1 MVSMLYERIVGRWQ
15 RQWAIRLY
23 REVLAMG
30 RPSGDPA
37 FEDLTAR
44 ARIRDAAIRLFAERG
59 IDGTTVRDIAR
70 EAGVSP
76 GLLRHHFGSK
86 EALREACDTYALDR
100 LVRFKE
106 ELVFEE
112 KFTNPTFLPSIHPT
126 VVLLYKYITRAL
138 LDGSPAAA
146 AMFDDMVT
154 LTEQWVH
161 KMAPDVTDDHR
172 TFAAVLVGMQSGL
185 LAMHEHV
192 SRALGVDMLTSPG
205 YARVSSALVDFYT
218 NQLLDPE
225 LVAKIRALRESLRAV
240 TPPTAAG
247 TDPVAEGV

>member
-1 MVSMLYERIVGRWQ
+1 M
-15 RQWAIRLY
+15 A
-23 REVLAMG
+23 
-30 RPSGDPA
+30 RPAWDPA

-59 IDGTTVRDIAR
+59 IVGTTVRDIAR

-86 EALREACDTYALDR
+86 EALREVCDAYALDR
-100 LVRFKE
+100 LVKIKE
-106 ELVFEE
+106 ELVFDD
-112 KFTNPTFLPSIHPT
+112 KLASPTFLPSVHPT
-126 VVLLYKYITRAL
+126 VVLLWKYITRAL

-154 LTEQWVH
+154 LSEQWLY

-172 TFAAVLVGMQSGL
+172 AFAAALVGMQTGL

-192 SRALGVDMLTSPG
+192 SRALGVDVLTPEG
-205 YARVSSALVDFYT
+205 HGRLAAALVDFYT
-218 NQLLDPE
+218 NPLLDPD
-225 LVAKIRALRESLRAV
+225 LVAKVRAAKDSLRAAN
-240 TPPTAAG
+240 PPTAAG
-247 TDPVAEGV
+247 TDPVAEGA

>member
-1 MVSMLYERIVGRWQ
+1 LTVAR
-15 RQWAIRLY
+15 
-23 REVLAMG
+23 
-30 RPSGDPA
+30 PA

-86 EALREACDTYALDR
+86 EALREACDVYALDQ
-100 LVRFKE
+100 LLKFKE
-106 ELVFEE
+106 QLIFEG
-112 KFTNPTFLPSIHPT
+112 KATSPTFLPSIHPT

-154 LTEQWVH
+154 LTEQWVD
-161 KMAPDVTDDHR
+161 KMAPDVTDDR
-172 TFAAVLVGMQSGL
+172 RAFAAVLVGMQSGL

-192 SRALGVDMLTSPG
+192 SRALGADMFTTQG
-205 YARVSSALVDFYT
+205 HTRMAAALADFYT
-218 NQLLDPE
+218 RPLLDAE
-225 LVAKIRALRESLRAV
+225 LTATMRDAIKTLRASN
-240 TPPTAAG
+240 PPTATG
-247 TDPVAEGV
+247 TDPEAEGA

>member
-1 MVSMLYERIVGRWQ
+1 M
-15 RQWAIRLY
+15 A
-23 REVLAMG
+23 
-30 RPSGDPA
+30 RPTWDPA

-44 ARIRDAAIRLFAERG
+44 ARIRDAAIRLFADRG

-86 EALREACDTYALDR
+86 EALREACDAYALDR
-100 LVRFKE
+100 LVRIKE
-106 ELVFEE
+106 ELVFDD
-112 KFTNPTFLPSIHPT
+112 KVASPTFLPSVHPT
-126 VVLLYKYITRAL
+126 VVLLYRYITRAL

-161 KMAPDVTDDHR
+161 KMAPEVTDDHR
-172 TFAAVLVGMQSGL
+172 AFAAVLVGMQSGL

-192 SRALGVDMLTSPG
+192 SRALGVDMLTAQG
-205 YARVSSALVDFYT
+205 HLRVAGALVDFYT
-218 NQLLDPE
+218 NPLLAPE
-225 LVAKIRALRESLRAV
+225 LVAKIRAATEALRAAN
-240 TPPTAAG
+240 PPTAAG
-247 TDPVAEGV
+247 TDPVAEGA

>member
-1 MVSMLYERIVGRWQ
+1 M
-15 RQWAIRLY
+15 A
-23 REVLAMG
+23 
-30 RPSGDPA
+30 RPAWDPA

-86 EALREACDTYALDR
+86 EALREACDAYALDR
-100 LVRFKE
+100 LVRIKE
-106 ELVFEE
+106 ELVFDD
-112 KFTNPTFLPSIHPT
+112 KLANPTFLPSVHPT
-126 VVLLYKYITRAL
+126 VVLLYQYVTRAL

-161 KMAPDVTDDHR
+161 KMAPEVTDDHR
-172 TFAAVLVGMQSGL
+172 AFAAVLVGMQSGL

-192 SRALGVDMLTSPG
+192 SRALGVDMFTAQGHIRLAG
-205 YARVSSALVDFYT
+205 ALVDFYT
-218 NQLLDPE
+218 NQLLAPE
-225 LVAKIRALRESLRAV
+225 LVAKIRAATESLRAANS
-240 TPPTAAG
+240 PTAAG
-247 TDPVAEGV
+247 TDPVAEGA